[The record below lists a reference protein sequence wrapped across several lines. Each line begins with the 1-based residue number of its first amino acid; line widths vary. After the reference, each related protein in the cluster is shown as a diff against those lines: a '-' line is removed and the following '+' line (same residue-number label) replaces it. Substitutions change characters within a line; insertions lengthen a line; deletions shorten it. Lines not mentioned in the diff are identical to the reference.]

1 MARTGSSKSK
11 IMLMALVPLLIWV
24 FAFEIIPVFQM
35 VVMSFQNSDGLG
47 FTLDQY
53 YKGLTTSLY
62 LEAMKNSIVIS
73 INSSVAAMII
83 ALFVAYSITRFTTG
97 IRDQLLMVS
106 NMMTNFAGVPLAFAY
121 MILMGNN
128 GALLLLLERMGV
140 EAAGSFD
147 LYSQTGV
154 TQLYIYYQTPLA
166 ILLVYPIFYGIR
178 TEWKEAASLL
188 GASTWKFWRYIGIP
202 VLLPGLLGTF
212 SLLIANAL
220 GAYATAY
227 ALTGISFNLLTI
239 RIAALVSGDIFPNFQ
254 LGSALAVIL
263 AIIMIFSLVV
273 NELMLRWSRR
283 RGT

>member
-1 MARTGSSKSK
+1 
-11 IMLMALVPLLIWV
+11 MLMALVPLLIWV